1 MARISIIDLAPEL
14 GVRAAELMALGE
26 QVGVHIA
33 RMAASL
39 PESQADRIRRYVQ
52 GIDIHRG
59 PKGTTIVRPKDWGER
74 MGRAEER
81 IRTEDRFGKLHHAI
95 GEHMPPLPASSTRP
109 GSRMAWHRPTA
120 WNEWSHL
127 DRVRAAW

>member
-1 MARISIIDLAPEL
+1 MARISVIHLAREL

-39 PESQADRIRRYVQ
+39 PDSQADRIRRHVH

-59 PKGTTIVRPKDWGER
+59 SEGTTIVRPKGWDTRMIRAQER
-74 MGRAEER
+74 V
-81 IRTEDRFGKLHHAI
+81 RTEDSFGKLHHAI
-95 GEHMPPLPASSTRP
+95 GEHMPPLLGQFDDQAR
-109 GSRMAWHRPTA
+109 
-120 WNEWSHL
+120 
-127 DRVRAAW
+127 